1 MIKLNGKK
9 FAANNKEFVLSL
21 LKSGGT
27 CNGYYKPLKNRVK
40 LFDAQMNLIGSVT
53 CYNVLAKYNKA
64 HKNWSHGVINEV
76 GVFTSAIEESKQIT
90 NILAQFN
97 IERKY

>member
-1 MIKLNGKK
+1 MLILNGKK
-9 FAANNKEFVLSL
+9 FAANNNEFVSSL

-40 LFDAQMNLIGSVT
+40 LFDAQMNLIGSIT
-53 CYNVLAKYNKA
+53 CYNVLAKYNGKY
-64 HKNWSHGVINEV
+64 KTWSHGTIDEIGLFN
-76 GVFTSAIEESKQIT
+76 SPIDESVQIS
-90 NILAQFN
+90 NILTQFN